1 MKNAEYFKNRPDE
14 LATAIDRIIENAS
27 SWDCT
32 TAGQHIAAFLCSEH
46 IGDSQT
52 AKGET
57 TFIVTLDAT
66 NTIRGSIDDVE
77 KTADLLETLYR
88 VTAES
93 ALKNIF
99 GDARDADDVAV
110 RYTKVYSG
118 GES

>member
-1 MKNAEYFKNRPDE
+1 MSFCREKKEDIQMKSAEYYMNRPDE

-46 IGDSQT
+46 IDDSHA

-57 TFIVTLDAT
+57 TFIVTPDVT

-77 KTADLLETLYR
+77 KTADLL
-88 VTAES
+88 
-93 ALKNIF
+93 
-99 GDARDADDVAV
+99 DARDADDVAV
-110 RYTKVYSG
+110 RYTKVYPG

>member
-46 IGDSQT
+46 IDDSQA

-57 TFIVTLDAT
+57 TFIVTLDVT
-66 NTIRGSIDDVE
+66 NTIRGNIDDVE

-110 RYTKVYSG
+110 RYTKVYAG